1 MAELRTNWADL
12 LNSNIRKIYGD
23 ELKQVE
29 TQYQNVFHIE
39 SSSRDREI
47 ESSASGLSQFVQTGE
62 NQPVTYEDRNQ
73 GYDTTYT
80 FIKWAKAISIS
91 KEMWDDDRFNVMRR
105 GTSDLAKSKQRTKDQ
120 IGADIFNYAFTA
132 GGGGKALF
140 NAGDGVALISTSHP
154 RTDGGAVISNY
165 TTTDLNEG
173 SLETALVTMRATVD
187 DKGQLVGI
195 SPDTLLVAPALEKE
209 ARILLDSQGRVGT
222 ANNDMNPYKGR
233 LKIIVWDR
241 LGSAAG
247 GSDTAWFLLDSS
259 EHKLNY
265 FMRQDTGL
273 QGPDY
278 DFDNDVAKWKDA
290 FRALPGWSDFR
301 GVYGSKG
308 DNS

>member
-1 MAELRTNWADL
+1 MAELRSQWADL

-29 TQYQNVFHIE
+29 TQYQNIFHMM
-39 SSSRDREI
+39 SSGRDREI

-73 GYDTTYT
+73 GYDVTYT

-120 IGADIFNYAFTA
+120 IGADIFNYAFTS

-140 NAGDGVALISTSHP
+140 TAGDAVALVSASHP

-165 TTTDLNEG
+165 TTTDLNEA
-173 SLETALVTMRATVD
+173 SLETGLVTMRATVD

-195 SPDTLLVAPALEKE
+195 SPDTILVAPALEKE

-222 ANNDMNPYKGR
+222 ANNDVNPYKGR
-233 LKIIVWDR
+233 LKVVVWDR
-241 LGSAAG
+241 LGAAAG

-265 FMRQDTGL
+265 FLRQDTGL